1 MLQRT
6 TYLEIL
12 REVVLPID
20 AEHTLAL
27 HAVFRVRLQ
36 RHVDARTGI
45 NDTLVQNGHLAGRIV
60 HRIVGAL
67 LQDDATCRHLDR
79 PLRHVVG
86 AQRDDVGRGTLELS
100 HQQVL
105 VLVGHLLG
113 RRPRGV
119 IEFLEGILVSHGLA
133 QARPQEEAFQRRAE
147 RLGRREEHA
156 AVGHR
161 IAFHKVEHAIGVGL
175 VIVVQAVAA
184 QASQQGDT
192 FHLRYISKVYTCGI
206 TLELDVE
213 PELGLLDRRSQIVD
227 VLHHQRPVGLL
238 RIIRRI
244 LQRLDEQGLTG
255 IGMVAGKLAHPVG
268 TPAIGVLEGY
278 GQDLVGLQAGL

>member
-1 MLQRT
+1 M
-6 TYLEIL
+6 
-12 REVVLPID
+12 
-20 AEHTLAL
+20 
-27 HAVFRVRLQ
+27 
-36 RHVDARTGI
+36 
-45 NDTLVQNGHLAGRIV
+45 
-60 HRIVGAL
+60 
-67 LQDDATCRHLDR
+67 
-79 PLRHVVG
+79 
-86 AQRDDVGRGTLELS
+86 
-100 HQQVL
+100 
-105 VLVGHLLG
+105 
-113 RRPRGV
+113 
-119 IEFLEGILVSHGLA
+119 
-133 QARPQEEAFQRRAE
+133 
-147 RLGRREEHA
+147 
-156 AVGHR
+156 
-161 IAFHKVEHAIGVGL
+161 GL
-175 VIVVQAVAA
+175 VVVVQAVAA

-278 GQDLVGLQAGL
+278 GQHLVGLQAGLQRDISQGLVQRVLRRTEQPGGRQLLIVHAARKLRVEHR